1 MQRNWELVRDLLV
14 ALEQKP
20 EALSSVWPKHIEGYD
35 PEAVSYH
42 MLLLK
47 EAGLILAECHQSDK
61 KLHCI
66 AASLTWAGHE
76 FLDAI
81 RRDTVWNG
89 VKRTAR
95 ERGVELSFETIKAVA
110 QKIIEGLLL

>member
-1 MQRNWELVRDLLV
+1 MQRNWEVIREILVK
-14 ALEQKP
+14 LEEKP
-20 EALSSVWPKHIEGYD
+20 EALGTLWPKQIEGYD
-35 PEAVSYH
+35 AETVSYH

-47 EAGLILAECHQSDK
+47 DAGLVIAECSQRER

-66 AASLTWAGHE
+66 ASALTWSGHE

-95 ERGVELSFETIKAVA
+95 ERGVELSFDTIKTLAR
-110 QKIIEGLLL
+110 KIIEAMLL